1 MVPRLNAE
9 DAAAVIASLPP
20 TATDAQRAKVV
31 DFAHTGFNDHPR
43 LLDKWARQ
51 AKASLSPSTVSQIS
65 LLLSILGTRPG
76 CLALTGRIGPFQ
88 ALDHPTRESIL
99 LSWLS
104 SPIGTIQKAAAGLKG
119 ITLIVFYR
127 HYQPAWEAIGYEDGR
142 PTDWKNAPG
151 AEEET
156 PAYPYKF
163 ENEKVQAQPAE
174 VKVLVVDKG
183 IYLHPND
190 MNGREDDGYTNLYDG
205 EGLLPTE
212 DGSLNVLAGSTFGG
226 GTTINWSASLKPRA
240 FLRQAW
246 AEKHGIPY
254 FRSPLFTEDLNAVAT
269 RMGAAHT
276 KIQHNVSN
284 SLLALGAQRAGMPCD
299 AVPQNTG
306 GHVHYCGKCQ
316 FGCISGHKQ
325 GGTVTWLKDAA
336 ETGNAAFMTNC
347 FVERILFDK
356 SGRKAVG
363 ALAKVDGRK
372 VTIHANRSVVVS
384 SGSIQTPA
392 ILLRTPELKFNKQI
406 GQHLHLH
413 PTTVVTGYYNFPVK
427 PWEGGLLTMVVNGS
441 ELVDPEGWGAKIEVI
456 ASSPSIH
463 AGFSNYQNSLEHKKK
478 MLQYSHSYT
487 AIVITRDRD
496 GGRVVLD
503 SEGNARMEYTIS
515 KHEQKS
521 MLRGV
526 LDACDVH
533 MMAGAIEISTVQVGV
548 PPFRPSVAGA
558 ALPTTALPE
567 TTTLPSTSTPVESI
581 PHDLTEPSYLE
592 WKQKIEKTGCGPY
605 WCTAGSAHQMGSCR
619 LSSNPKNGAL
629 DPEGRVWGTKNL
641 WVADASTL
649 PEASGVNPMIT
660 TMATSR
666 GISRNIAKELG
677 VEIPQGQLPAVREAH
692 M

>member
-1 MVPRLNAE
+1 MPRLTGE

-20 TATDAQRAKVV
+20 TASEAQRARVV
-31 DFAHTGFNDHPR
+31 EFAHTGFADHPR

-51 AKASLSPSTVSQIS
+51 AKASLSPNTLSQIS

-88 ALDHPTRESIL
+88 SLDHASKEAIL
-99 LSWLS
+99 LSWLQ
-104 SPIGTIQKAAAGLKG
+104 SPITPIQKAAAGLKG

-127 HYQPAWEAIGYEDGR
+127 HHQPAWEAVGYEDGA
-142 PTDWKNAPG
+142 PSDWKSAPG
-151 AEEET
+151 AEAET
-156 PAYPYKF
+156 PPYDYKF
-163 ENEKVQAQPAE
+163 ENEKIAAQPAGSE
-174 VKVLVVDKG
+174 VILDTDVLVIGSGAGGGVVASYLAERGLRVLVADKG
-183 IYLHPND
+183 IYMHPEN
-190 MNGREDDGYTNLYDG
+190 MKGREDEGYADLYDG

-226 GTTINWSASLKPRA
+226 GTTINWSASLKPRG

-254 FRSPLFTEDLNAVAT
+254 FRSPQFTEDLNAVAG

-284 SLLALGAQRAGMPCD
+284 SLLALGAQRAGLPVE

-336 ETGNAAFMTNC
+336 ETGNTSFLTSC
-347 FVERILFDK
+347 FIERILFDK
-356 SGRKAVG
+356 TGRKAVG

-372 VTIHANRSVVVS
+372 VVIHANRSVVVS
-384 SGSIQTPA
+384 GGSIQTPA
-392 ILLRTPELKFNKQI
+392 ILLRSPELKFNKQI

-413 PTTVVTGYYNFPVK
+413 PTTVITGYYNFPIK
-427 PWEGGLLTMVVNGS
+427 PWEGGLLTMVCNGS
-441 ELVDPEGWGAKIEVI
+441 ELVDSEGWGAKIEVI

-478 MLQYSHSYT
+478 MLQYAHSYS
-487 AIVITRDRD
+487 AIVIVRDRD
-496 GGRVVLD
+496 AGRVVLD

-521 MLRGV
+521 MLHGV
-526 LDACDVH
+526 LNAADIH
-533 MMAGAIEISTVQVGV
+533 MMAGASEISTVQVGV
-548 PPFRPSVAGA
+548 PPFIPGNGAGA
-558 ALPTTALPE
+558 PQTGVSLPE
-567 TTTLPSTSTPVESI
+567 TTTLPSTSTPVEAVA
-581 PHDLTEPSYLE
+581 HNLTDPAYVA
-592 WKQKIEKTGCGPY
+592 WKQQVTKV
-605 WCTAGSAHQMGSCR
+605 SR
-619 LSSNPKNGAL
+619 LR
-629 DPEGRVWGTKNL
+629 GR
-641 WVADASTL
+641 A
-649 PEASGVNPMIT
+649 
-660 TMATSR
+660 
-666 GISRNIAKELG
+666 
-677 VEIPQGQLPAVREAH
+677 
-692 M
+692 